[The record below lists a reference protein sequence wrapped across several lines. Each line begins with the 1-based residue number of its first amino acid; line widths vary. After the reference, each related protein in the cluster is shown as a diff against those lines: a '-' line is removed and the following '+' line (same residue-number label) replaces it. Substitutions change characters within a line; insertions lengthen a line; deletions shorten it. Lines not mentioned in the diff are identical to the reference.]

1 MRRIRNS
8 LVAVLAVLT
17 SAGCAIPEP
26 VLAPSP
32 AFAPTMPVA
41 DPPRMPTG
49 SIYAGGLD
57 DWFGRTRQYRVGDV
71 LTVVLSERTA
81 ATRSAV
87 TNTTRASEISA
98 KPPVLGGLAGKLSLD
113 GDATLKSEG
122 KGNAGQTAE
131 LTGAISVT
139 ISEVLPNGNLVIRG
153 EKQLALSEGSEFIQ
167 VAGIVRPEDVAPDG
181 SVQSRR
187 LANAQ
192 IAYRGT
198 GELANASRGGWG
210 TQLLN
215 RFWPF

>member
-1 MRRIRNS
+1 MMRSSFLLSIS
-8 LVAVLAVLT
+8 ALVLGLV
-17 SAGCAIPEP
+17 GCAINEP

-41 DPPRMPTG
+41 DPPRVATG
-49 SIYAGGLD
+49 SIYAGGVD
-57 DWFGRTRQYRVGDV
+57 DWFGRKRQYRVGDV
-71 LTVVLSERTA
+71 LTVILQERTA
-81 ATRSAV
+81 ASRSAL
-87 TNTTRASEISA
+87 TDTSRAAEITA
-98 KPPVLGGLAGKLSLD
+98 KAPATSGLLSKLNLGGES
-113 GDATLKSEG
+113 TLKSEG
-122 KGNAGQTAE
+122 KGSANQTAE

-153 EKQLALSEGSEFIQ
+153 EKQLALSEGSEFVQ

-198 GELANASRGGWG
+198 GELANASKGGWG
-210 TQLLN
+210 TQLLH
-215 RFWPF
+215 RVWPF